1 MIGYQLVVVQGGEI
15 SQKMGRDPRS
25 VNIGSPFPQNSLSRI
40 VQRLEEEWVES
51 RKYVDIRSRPPFEV
65 SFSRSL

>member
-15 SQKMGRDPRS
+15 VKKTGRDRSS

-40 VQRLEEEWVES
+40 VQRLEEEWVEP
-51 RKYVDIRSRPPFEV
+51 RE
-65 SFSRSL
+65 

>member
-40 VQRLEEEWVES
+40 VQRLEEDWVE
-51 RKYVDIRSRPPFEV
+51 RRE
-65 SFSRSL
+65 